1 MLNWPAMYLRPLVQL
16 IPDVPS
22 EHSCNVDMEEALL
35 GCVCPYSVCLA
46 LPVTGGGRAQC
57 VIGFEGSAAL
67 TFWAAGANRGRKVCN
82 AQRPGQGQPG
92 TSLYVGAAL
101 CLSTSAVAV
110 PLLILIPHLNCD
122 QRCNVWGL

>member
-1 MLNWPAMYLRPLVQL
+1 M
-16 IPDVPS
+16 
-22 EHSCNVDMEEALL
+22 VDMVVALL

-67 TFWAAGANRGRKVCN
+67 TFWAAGVNRGRTVRN

-92 TSLYVGAAL
+92 TNLYVGAAP

-110 PLLILIPHLNCD
+110 PLFILIS
-122 QRCNVWGL
+122 V

>member
-1 MLNWPAMYLRPLVQL
+1 MYLRPLVQL

-67 TFWAAGANRGRKVCN
+67 TF
-82 AQRPGQGQPG
+82 
-92 TSLYVGAAL
+92 
-101 CLSTSAVAV
+101 
-110 PLLILIPHLNCD
+110 
-122 QRCNVWGL
+122 